1 MRLEELRERLDKL
14 IKEYRTTALLVLY
27 GSDNE
32 VIPVSDTLF
41 FKTIEFPTFEKNI
54 LDFREAL
61 CVFSN
66 EKKDMELRISINE
79 MQKIAALKRENDAI
93 FGSDPYKV
101 AQLTTF
107 PEELLKIDEHATRM
121 ESAKKMKR
129 IDMDEVGAIATTIHE
144 GKEIHL
150 GNNYSIFAVDISKI
164 KERERERFFT
174 SAARKAVRE
183 TQGDGINKMT
193 KKAFEREIKRNT
205 TGEENDYDR

>member
-14 IKEYRTTALLVLY
+14 IKEYRTTALLILY
-27 GSDNE
+27 GSDDE
-32 VIPVSDTLF
+32 VIPVCDALF
-41 FKTIEFPTFEKNI
+41 FKTMEFPSLEKNV
-54 LDFREAL
+54 LDFRDTL

-66 EKKDMELRISINE
+66 EKKDMELRISLFE
-79 MQKIAALKRENDAI
+79 MEKISALKKENDAI

-107 PEELLKIDEHATRM
+107 AEELLKIDEHATKM

-129 IDMDEVGAIATTIHE
+129 IDMEEVGAIATTIQNGE
-144 GKEIHL
+144 EFHL

-164 KERERERFFT
+164 RERERERFFT
-174 SAARKAVRE
+174 SAAKKAVRE

-193 KKAFEREIKRNT
+193 KKAFERELRRNT
-205 TGEENDYDR
+205 TNEISDFDR